1 MKSQV
6 KPIPDQYRGATP
18 YLCIKDAA
26 NGLDFYK
33 RAFGAVETMR
43 MAQPDGRI
51 GHAEIRI
58 GEAPIML
65 ADEFPEIGFR
75 SPRTLGG
82 TPVNILV
89 YVNDVDAF
97 VRRAEQAGAKV
108 TRAPADQFYGDR
120 MASIEDPFDHSWS
133 FATHVEDVPAE
144 KMEKRAA
151 STHAK

>member
-1 MKSQV
+1 
-6 KPIPDQYRGATP
+6 
-18 YLCIKDAA
+18 
-26 NGLDFYK
+26 
-33 RAFGAVETMR
+33 

-89 YVNDVDAF
+89 YVNDVDPF

>member
-1 MKSQV
+1 MAQRLICASRTRRTDSISTSARSA
-6 KPIPDQYRGATP
+6 PSRRCAWRSLTG
-18 YLCIKDAA
+18 
-26 NGLDFYK
+26 GLDTPRFASA
-33 RAFGAVETMR
+33 RRRSCWPTSFRRSAS
-43 MAQPDGRI
+43 
-51 GHAEIRI
+51 
-58 GEAPIML
+58 
-65 ADEFPEIGFR
+65 FR